1 MSQVRFKVSKSEHEP
16 GSDDGPK
23 NGVDFSSDVNVEII
37 EPASPNATATEN
49 LLITKDGNLALYED
63 EIQKRPKMSA
73 FLSTLA
79 KYEVVPTAPQ
89 QREDEE
95 IKEKKSKSEKMGTIM
110 GVYLPT
116 IQNIFGVILFIRMSW
131 IVGIAGVTQ
140 AFFIVFI
147 CCCCTMLTAISM
159 SAVAT
164 NGVVPAGGSY
174 FMISRAL
181 GPEFGG
187 AVGLLFYLGT
197 TFASSMYILGAIEIL
212 VTYIAP
218 SMFLFADGNAG
229 GGSSSPAMLNNMRIY
244 GSVLLLLL
252 VLIVFVGVKYVNK
265 CASLFLACVVISIV
279 AIYAGFFSAQVRD
292 LPKVCILG
300 DAILAKSSY
309 ETCSYNDS
317 MLRTAYGSD
326 PLFWNSTRLRYVK
339 GVPGITSGVF
349 TENAK
354 SHYLKKNEIKMGVAA
369 GSNEGEIRSD
379 TTTSFFILLAIFFPS
394 VTGIMAGS
402 NRSGDLKDAQNSI
415 PKGTIAA
422 IATTS
427 FVYLTSVLLFGA
439 TIQGE
444 LLRDKFGRSIG
455 GVLVVANI
463 AWPTKWVILI
473 GSLLS
478 TIGAGMQSLTGAPRL
493 LQAIARDNIIPFLNF
508 FAVGSKSGEPTRAL
522 LLTAAISEIGIL
534 IANLDS
540 VAPIIT
546 MFFLMCYGFVNLA
559 CAVQSLLRTP
569 NWRPR
574 FKYYHWFTSFLG
586 VCLCLA
592 LMFISSWYYA
602 LVAMI
607 IAAAVYKYIEFQGAK
622 KEWGDGIRGLALSAA
637 RFSLL
642 RLEEGPPHTKNW
654 RPQILILC
662 KLDESLQPQSRR
674 LLSLASQLKHGK
686 GLSIVGSV
694 LEGEYQN
701 LVTDITSAKENLK
714 VCMKEEKV
722 KGFMKIVTSENVK
735 QGISFLI
742 QGSGL
747 GGLDP
752 NTVLLAF
759 PENWRERELWMSFVE
774 TTQTV
779 SLGEQALL
787 VPRHIDAF
795 PDNHERLQGSVD
807 VWWIVHDGGMMILI
821 LFLLRQHKV
830 WKRCKLRIFTVA
842 QLEDNSIQMKKDLET
857 FMYHLRIEAE
867 VQVIEMVDNDISEY
881 TYERTLVMEQRNQ
894 MLKQMHLSRK
904 ESKREIQA
912 VVVNSYRS
920 RSHSSASQA
929 AEGSRTSSMLDASS
943 SGGSKVVRRPS
954 EGEAPETIIEE
965 PDAEKDSEGKASP
978 TSSLTEPQEQNVRR
992 MNTAVKLNDI
1002 VKEKSK
1008 EAQLV
1013 VINLPAPPTSMDEWQ
1028 NYMDFLDVL
1037 TEGLDRV
1044 LMVRGGG
1051 REVIT
1056 IYS

>member
-1 MSQVRFKVSKSEHEP
+1 
-16 GSDDGPK
+16 
-23 NGVDFSSDVNVEII
+23 
-37 EPASPNATATEN
+37 
-49 LLITKDGNLALYED
+49 
-63 EIQKRPKMSA
+63 
-73 FLSTLA
+73 
-79 KYEVVPTAPQ
+79 
-89 QREDEE
+89 
-95 IKEKKSKSEKMGTIM
+95 MGTIM

-212 VTYIAP
+212 VI
-218 SMFLFADGNAG
+218 LFEE
-229 GGSSSPAMLNNMRIY
+229 LE
-244 GSVLLLLL
+244 
-252 VLIVFVGVKYVNK
+252 
-265 CASLFLACVVISIV
+265 LFS
-279 AIYAGFFSAQVRD
+279 FFS
-292 LPKVCILG
+292 LPYLISRPVASSFSYFLVFTVKFSEVCILG

-326 PLFWNSTRLRYVK
+326 PVFWNSTRLRYVK

-478 TIGAGMQSLTGAPRL
+478 TIGAGMQSLTGAPCL
-493 LQAIARDNIIPFLNF
+493 LQAIAKDNIIPFLDLSTGTLSQLF
-508 FAVGSKSGEPTRAL
+508 TQKSAALAKINL
-522 LLTAAISEIGIL
+522 LLKTCFVMVLGYL
-534 IANLDS
+534 PLDFCVPGFS
-540 VAPIIT
+540 LCYG
-546 MFFLMCYGFVNLA
+546 FFLMCYGFVNLA

-978 TSSLTEPQEQNVRR
+978 TSSLTAPQEQNVRR